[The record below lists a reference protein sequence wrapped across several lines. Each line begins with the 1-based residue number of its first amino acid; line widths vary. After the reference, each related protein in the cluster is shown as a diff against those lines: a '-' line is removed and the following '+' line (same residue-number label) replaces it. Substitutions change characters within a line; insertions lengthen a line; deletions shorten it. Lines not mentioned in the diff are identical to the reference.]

1 MGGCG
6 GLDHTFALGTS
17 LTGSD
22 DLGGDDGDEG
32 EPELDPDARGCDVL
46 ACAGVFLPLGLS
58 EPWILESTL
67 PTELVEP
74 PSGE

>member
-6 GLDHTFALGTS
+6 GFDHTFALGAS

-22 DLGGDDGDEG
+22 VLSGDEG
-32 EPELDPDARGCDVL
+32 DVGEPATDPDDRGCDVL

-67 PTELVEP
+67 PTELEEP